1 MAHGSGASDPSREEA
16 RACGSARASSGL
28 QQAPAENDG
37 SVAADQPVLDLVP
50 VEHVEVGAAR
60 PEW

>member
-1 MAHGSGASDPSREEA
+1 MEVGSGASDPSREEA
-16 RACGSARASSGL
+16 RTLRVGPGFKRRQARA
-28 QQAPAENDG
+28 EKDG
-37 SVAADQPVLDLVP
+37 SVAADQAVLDLVP